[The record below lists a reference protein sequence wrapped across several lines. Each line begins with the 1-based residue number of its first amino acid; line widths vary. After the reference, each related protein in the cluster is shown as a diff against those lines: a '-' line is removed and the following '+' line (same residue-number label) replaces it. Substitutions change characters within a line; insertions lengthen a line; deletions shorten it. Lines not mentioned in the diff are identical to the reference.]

1 MLNSDALGE
10 GQLNRRNVAGGLV
23 AALGAAAVLAPRKAA
38 ASNAISSPANVN
50 TPVLAARGTVAQT
63 LANHF
68 SDTLNVRDFGAVG
81 DGVTDDTAAF
91 NALAAYVQST
101 VLLTTGSYG
110 SVGISIALG
119 RGMVYRLN
127 GTWNLTAIRQINT
140 VIEGNGSTIASHAT
154 GQPAVDALYSRFMR
168 FENLTVIGDATNT
181 PTTGIQFGR
190 ALTPNTVADCL
201 VFANVTV
208 TGSFTTASAYNLAS
222 EDVEFDHCR
231 FWNAYQPGSGTN
243 GSYCLIQDSANSF
256 GIPASSAAIAAYIA
270 ANPSFSVIPANT
282 PNSFNENL
290 FNVCDFRHFATTY
303 PGIPIYMAQCSRH
316 RYNTSYLMGNGTTGI
331 VMDCRYL
338 DSTGVTSFRLL
349 DLDIHCEVSTGP
361 STGLASVFRFQGAP
375 ATSGNVVT
383 IRGFKFHD
391 HSCEATTAV
400 FTADTAGTYGT
411 AIPTTA
417 GIFLE
422 NVEIDTPAFTQACM
436 MFDTPTVYNLQG
448 RVHCDNGNVW
458 NGPNIFNGIHQ
469 TTDVNNTTFGPGG
482 QLIFDCSTGV
492 TYFKGQFIQ
501 VGTATLNC
509 KGNTFASQQRIRMY
523 QEELDFLAPSS
534 ASTPAITIRGSTA
547 STSADSDITS
557 LTTGTELRFRTGGY
571 TSIAQALY
579 LDANQSVVAG
589 KGNLAANATSG
600 FLYIPLIAADPT
612 GTPVS
617 KSGFVPICF
626 NPTDN
631 KLWIYNQSAWV
642 SK

>member
-1 MLNSDALGE
+1 M
-10 GQLNRRNVAGGLV
+10 NRREIAGGI
-23 AALGAAAVLAPRKAA
+23 AAAVGGAAFLASRQAKADA
-38 ASNAISSPANVN
+38 PIYVGPPASQQMVEA
-50 TPVLAARGTVAQT
+50 TRGVVAQT
-63 LANHF
+63 LSSHTDNV
-68 SDTLNVRDFGAVG
+68 LNVHDFGAIG
-81 DGVTDDTAAF
+81 DGTADDTAAF

-110 SVGISIALG
+110 SVGVSIALARG
-119 RGMVYRLN
+119 RVYRLN
-127 GTWNLTAIRQINT
+127 GTWNLVAMRQINV

-154 GQPAVDALYSRFMR
+154 GLPAVDALYSRFIR

-181 PTTGIQFGR
+181 PATGIQFGR

-208 TGSFTTASAYNLAS
+208 TGSFTTAAVYNLAS
-222 EDVEFDHCR
+222 EDVQFDHCR
-231 FWNAYQPGSGTN
+231 FWNAYQPGSGAN
-243 GSYCLIQDSANSF
+243 SSYCLIQDSANQF
-256 GIPASSAAIAAYIA
+256 GVPAGSAAVAAYIA
-270 ANPSFSVIPANT
+270 ANPSFSLIPANT
-282 PNSFNENL
+282 ANSFNENL

-303 PGIPIYMAQCSRH
+303 PGVPIYMAQCSRH
-316 RYNTSYLMGNGTTGI
+316 RYNTCYLMGTGSTGI

-375 ATSGNVVT
+375 ATSGNVAT
-383 IRGFKFHD
+383 IRGFRYRD
-391 HSCEATTAV
+391 HSCEAITAV
-400 FTADTAGTYGT
+400 FTADTTGTYGT

-417 GIFLE
+417 GICLE
-422 NVEIDTPAFTQACM
+422 AVEIETPAFSQTPV
-436 MFDTPTVYNLQG
+436 MFDTPSVYNLQG
-448 RVHCDNGNVW
+448 RVHCDAGNVW

-501 VGTATLNC
+501 VGTATLSC

-534 ASTPAITIRGSTA
+534 ASTPAITVRGSTA
-547 STSADSDITS
+547 STSPDSDITA

-571 TSIAQALY
+571 TAIAQALY

-589 KGNLAANATSG
+589 KGNLGPTATSG
-600 FLYIPLIAADPT
+600 FLYIPIISGDPT
-612 GTPVS
+612 ATPAS
-617 KSGFVPICF
+617 KAGFAPICF

-642 SK
+642 SATL